1 MKTTS
6 IYKNAAAKAE
16 IMALYDAKLA
26 SLKRPVE
33 SLWVDA
39 PQGRTHV
46 LRMGT
51 SHLPPLVVFHG
62 INAGAPVTLEAMER
76 LADDFCL
83 YAIDTIGQ
91 ATRSAEVRLPLTG
104 PALGEWIEAVMD
116 GLHLPIASFVGVSY
130 GAFLLQKFMQQAP
143 ERIEKAAFVVPSGLV
158 NGPFWASMTKLS
170 WPLMRFHWSK
180 REQDLQAF
188 LKAFHSQEDPFWS
201 ALHRALLLG
210 TKMDYRRPPLLQKQ
224 DVQAL
229 KAPVYAMVAE
239 EDVFFPGEAALAR
252 CQAIF
257 PNFAGSA
264 VLRGAKHMPMPERY
278 AEIQQQ
284 LRQWLKKE

>member
-1 MKTTS
+1 MKTTT

-26 SLKRPVE
+26 SLKQPTA
-33 SLWVDA
+33 SLWVET

-46 LRMGT
+46 LRMGST
-51 SHLPPLVVFHG
+51 QLPPMVVFHG
-62 INAGAPVTLEAMER
+62 INAGAPLTLEAMEG

-91 ATRSAEVRLPLTG
+91 ATRSAEVRLPLVG
-104 PALGEWIEAVMD
+104 PALGQWAKAVVN
-116 GLHLPIASFVGVSY
+116 GLGLQKAVFVGISY
-130 GAFLLQKFMQQAP
+130 GAFLLQKFMQVAP
-143 ERIEKAAFVVPSGLV
+143 ECIEKAAFVVPSGLV

-170 WPLMRFHWSK
+170 WPLMRFHLTK

-210 TKMDYRRPPLLQKQ
+210 TKMDYRRPPLLQKR

-229 KAPVYAMVAE
+229 QAPVYALVAE

-252 CQAIF
+252 CRDIF

-264 VLRGAKHMPMPERY
+264 VLQGAKHMPMPERY

-284 LRQWLKKE
+284 LRQWLKNN